1 MMRVLA
7 YVEDPGAANWI
18 GPLVKALPAEEVDLF
33 ARGAALA
40 YLRDRGMDPKEL
52 EPTVAADD
60 LIRRCE
66 PEVVV
71 TGTSENLTSLG
82 LDLIDAAR
90 IHGIPSAAP
99 VDQAA
104 NAQHRFRGSG
114 EDPRRHAPDL
124 VLVADTETA
133 DALYRLGF
141 ADDAVV
147 VTGNPHHNRVRAVAT
162 ELDNEGR
169 DHVRARLFP
178 DAKDRPVA
186 MFLAEIGYVVNP
198 EAERWNRELNFT
210 GRDGSAP
217 RCARMLEEWLDAL
230 ALLPQRPYVVL
241 RLHPKN
247 EADEFA
253 AYAGE
258 IDLVNEGGD
267 PLPFVWAADL
277 VTGMSSSLLE
287 EAQIMGRPCLSILP
301 HTVERNWLSGLR
313 SGKIPT
319 VESRMALQRA
329 LATSWTNLMGGS
341 HGASDGAASAMAS
354 AIRRLAV
361 NS

>member
-1 MMRVLA
+1 MRVLA

-18 GPLVKALPAEEVDLF
+18 GPLVKALPDEEVDLF

-60 LIRRCE
+60 LVRRCK
-66 PEVVV
+66 PDVIV
-71 TGTSENLTSLG
+71 TGTSENLTSVG

-90 IHGIPSAAP
+90 THGIPSAAP
-99 VDQAA
+99 VDQPA

-114 EDPRRHAPDL
+114 DDPRRHAPDL

-133 DALYRLGF
+133 DAFYRLGF

-147 VTGNPHHNRVRAVAT
+147 VTGNPHHDRVRAVAA
-162 ELDNEGR
+162 ELDYEGR
-169 DHVRARLFP
+169 DRVRARLFP

-210 GRDGSAP
+210 GRGGSAS
-217 RCARMLEEWLDAL
+217 RCARMLEEWLDTL
-230 ALLPQRPYVVL
+230 ALLPRQPYVVL

-247 EADEFA
+247 RADEFA
-253 AYAGE
+253 TYADE
-258 IDLVNEGGD
+258 IDLISEGGD
-267 PLPFVWAADL
+267 PLPLVWAAEL

-287 EAQIMGRPCLSILP
+287 EAHIMGRPCLSILP
-301 HTVERNWLSGLR
+301 HVVERDWLSGLR
-313 SGKIPT
+313 SGTIPV
-319 VESRMALQRA
+319 VENRDELHQFFKGGWAHAKSSETTPQGNASQRM
-329 LATSWTNLMGGS
+329 LA
-341 HGASDGAASAMAS
+341 
-354 AIRRLAV
+354 AV
-361 NS
+361 GDLVER